1 MFIAGT
7 CAPWD
12 SCQIV
17 LLPYFSTDARQVRP
31 CLASEEAIFSFG

>member
-7 CAPWD
+7 SVPWR
-12 SCQIV
+12 SCLIV

-31 CLASEEAIFSFG
+31 CLASGEPF